1 MYLYEA
7 NKDEIK
13 VYGFWPKRL
22 GQNVIY
28 YKDTELDKIYPNNR
42 VLKAETNMSFFPL
55 NVDNIGDRII
65 FDEVNVK
72 NDYLFKVKYHQ
83 VNPCNFNSVD
93 VYTAI
98 RDYHKRAAKTYNLVE
113 VERDSELEY
122 WLVPKEYYQ
131 IVYDTYV
138 LKGIINIPEKL
149 RDLYYFETGRFE
161 KVSNSRLKEFRWL
174 YQFRKTP
181 IQTFDRDT
189 IREMIMC
196 GMIENKITDDIL
208 ERDAE
213 TIQRLRKIYK

>member
-7 NKDEIK
+7 NKNEIR
-13 VYGFWPKRL
+13 VYGFWPKRS

-28 YKDTELDKIYPNNR
+28 YKDAELDKIYPNNR

-72 NDYLFKVKYHQ
+72 NDYLFKVKYHL
-83 VNPCNFNSVD
+83 VTPCNFNSVD

-113 VERDSELEY
+113 VVRDSELEY

-131 IVYDTYV
+131 IVHDTYV

-149 RDLYYFETGRFE
+149 KDLYYFETGQFE

-181 IQTFDRDT
+181 IHTFNRDD
-189 IREMIMC
+189 IRGMIMC
-196 GMIENKITDDIL
+196 GLIENKITDDIL

>member
-13 VYGFWPKRL
+13 VYGFWPKRS
-22 GQNVIY
+22 GQNIIY
-28 YKDTELDKIYPNNR
+28 YKDTELDKIHPNNR
-42 VLKAETNMSFFPL
+42 VYKAETNTHFFPL
-55 NVDNIGDRII
+55 NIDNIKDQITLNQ
-65 FDEVNVK
+65 VNFK
-72 NDYLFKVKYHQ
+72 NVSLAGKAYHQ
-83 VNPCNFNSVD
+83 VVSCDFNSFD
-93 VYTAI
+93 VYAAI
-98 RDYHKRAAKTYNLVE
+98 KDYHNKAAKTYNLVE
-113 VERDSELEY
+113 VINGSELKY

-149 RDLYYFETGRFE
+149 RDLYFFETGQFE

-181 IQTFDRDT
+181 VQIFDKDNL
-189 IREMIMC
+189 REMIMC
-196 GMIENKITDDIL
+196 GVIENKITDEIL

>member
-13 VYGFWPKRL
+13 VYGFWPKRS
-22 GQNVIY
+22 GQNIIY
-28 YKDTELDKIYPNNR
+28 YKDTELDKIHPNNR
-42 VLKAETNMSFFPL
+42 VYKAETNMSYFPL
-55 NVDNIGDRII
+55 NVDNIKDKLNFNELNIENNY
-65 FDEVNVK
+65 FFKK
-72 NDYLFKVKYHQ
+72 NYHQ
-83 VNPCNFNSVD
+83 VIPCDFNSAD
-93 VYTAI
+93 IYFAMK
-98 RDYHKRAAKTYNLVE
+98 DYHNKAAKTYNLVE
-113 VERDSELEY
+113 VINGSELEY

-149 RDLYYFETGRFE
+149 RDLYYFETGQFE

-181 IQTFDRDT
+181 IHTFNRDD
-189 IREMIMC
+189 IRGMIMC
-196 GMIENKITDDIL
+196 GLIENKITDDIL

>member
-13 VYGFWPKRL
+13 VYGFWPKRS
-22 GQNVIY
+22 GRNVIY
-28 YKDTELDKIYPNNR
+28 FKDAELSNIYANNR
-42 VLKAETNMSFFPL
+42 VYKAETNMNFFPL
-55 NVDNIGDRII
+55 NVDNIEDKVV
-65 FDEVNVK
+65 FNELNFK

-83 VNPCNFNSVD
+83 VVPCDFNSVD
-93 VYTAI
+93 VYYAMK
-98 RDYHKRAAKTYNLVE
+98 DYHNRAAKTYNLVE
-113 VERDSELEY
+113 VIKGSELEY

-149 RDLYYFETGRFE
+149 RDLYYFETGQFE
-161 KVSNSRLKEFRWL
+161 KVSNSRLKEFRSL

-181 IQTFDRDT
+181 IQTFDRDN
-189 IREMIMC
+189 IREMIMY

-208 ERDAE
+208 ERDSE